1 MLHTSPTETRIA
13 TIYKDKDGIVVI
25 RMKDCGKVDEFDVM
39 DTNLVLKHLGEGKPV
54 LKLLDTRANWHMDKM
69 AKVRAKNHDSAATTK
84 ARAVV
89 VSNKIKLTL
98 FTFLKSFSKRNYPQ
112 QFFTDE
118 TEALTWLK
126 TLV

>member
-1 MLHTSPTETRIA
+1 MSEAAPIETRIA
-13 TIYKDKDGIVVI
+13 SIFKNEDGIVFI
-25 RMKDCGKVDEFDVM
+25 RMKDCGKVDEFDVT
-39 DTNLVLKHLGEGKPV
+39 DANLVLKHLSDGKPM

-69 AKVRAKNHDSAATTK
+69 AKLRAKNQDSIATTK

-98 FTFLKSFSKRNYPQ
+98 FAFLKSFSKKKYPQ

-118 TEALTWLK
+118 NEAVAWLK
-126 TLV
+126 TLI